1 MDSYKEVLRNVD
13 NRIDSLQKELNEL
26 KNARTVL
33 LRLANAGTTS
43 RSGTVYR
50 NMTLS
55 YAVREAVGK
64 LGRASTGQVVD
75 WLAENFDNSVNKN
88 SVRTLLSANRGKFFK
103 KKGSSWTLKPGTAL
117 EKA

>member
-13 NRIDSLQKELNEL
+13 NRIDSLQKELNEV
-26 KNARTVL
+26 KDARTVL

-50 NMTLS
+50 RMTLS

-75 WLAENFDNSVNKN
+75 WLEENFDSDVNKN
-88 SVRTLLSANRGKFFK
+88 SVRTLLSANKGKFFK
-103 KKGSSWTLKPGTAL
+103 KKGSSWTLKPGMAL
-117 EKA
+117 GKA